1 MITKNGRILSLTNA
15 YIQSYAA
22 AVGKKEGEGPL
33 GNEFDLVCSD
43 TTLGQESWELAES
56 TLASD
61 AINICLSKGN
71 VTASN
76 IDIVF
81 HGDLLDQCMGSSL
94 AIKELGIPS
103 LGLYG
108 ACSTMAES
116 LITASCSVSSGMALN
131 SLAVAESHF
140 CASER
145 QFRFPLDYGGQRTP
159 TAQWT
164 VTGAGAVIVNS
175 QKSSIRVSDVLI
187 GRMIDLG
194 VTDANNMGAA
204 MAPAA
209 VDTLI
214 SYFNDSG
221 TKPSDYDLIVTG
233 DLGKVGADILR
244 EMMIPAGFD
253 MGSSYTDCGIL
264 IFDSK
269 TQDTHA
275 GGSGCGCSASV
286 LCGYILPRIKSG
298 ALKNVL
304 FCATGAL
311 LSPTSNQ
318 QGASIPG
325 IAHLVH
331 LVYEE

>member
-1 MITKNGRILSLTNA
+1 MITKNGRILSITNA
-15 YIQSYAA
+15 YIESFAA

-33 GNEFDLVCSD
+33 GNEFDLICSD
-43 TTLGQESWELAES
+43 TTLGQDSWELAES

-61 AINICLSKGN
+61 AINICLSKGEIS
-71 VTASN
+71 ASK

-94 AIKELGIPS
+94 AIKELGVPS

-116 LITASCSVSSGMALN
+116 LLMASCAVSSGMATN

-145 QFRFPLDYGGQRTP
+145 QFRFPLGYGGQRTP

-164 VTGAGAVIVNS
+164 VTGAGAVTVNS
-175 QKSSIRVSDVLI
+175 QKSSICIRDVLI

-244 EMMIPAGFD
+244 EMMLPAGFD
-253 MGSSYTDCGIL
+253 MGESYTDCGIL
-264 IFDSK
+264 IFDNK

-331 LVYEE
+331 LVHEE

>member
-1 MITKNGRILSLTNA
+1 MITKNRRVLSVTNA
-15 YIQSYAA
+15 YISSFAA

-33 GNEFDLVCSD
+33 GNEFDLVCTD
-43 TTLGQESWELAES
+43 TTLGQDSWELAES
-56 TLASD
+56 ALISD
-61 AINICLSKGN
+61 AINICLSKSDIS
-71 VTASN
+71 ASQ
-76 IDIVF
+76 IDVIF

-94 AIKELGIPS
+94 AIKKLGIPS

-116 LITASCSVSSGMALN
+116 LLLASCAVASGMSLY
-131 SLAVAESHF
+131 SLAAAESHF
-140 CASER
+140 CSSER
-145 QFRFPLDYGGQRTP
+145 QFRFPLGYGGQRTP
-159 TAQWT
+159 TSQWT
-164 VTGAGAVIVNS
+164 VTGAGAVIVS
-175 QKSSIRVSDVLI
+175 SAKSNICVRDLLI

-204 MAPAA
+204 MSPAA
-209 VDTLI
+209 HDTFV
-214 SYFNDSG
+214 SYFNDTG
-221 TKPSDYDLIVTG
+221 TSPADYDLIVTG
-233 DLGKVGADILR
+233 DLGKVGSDIFKD
-244 EMMIPAGFD
+244 MMRTSGFD
-253 MGSSYTDCGIL
+253 MGTAYNDCGVL

-269 TQDTHA
+269 EQDTHA

-298 ALKNVL
+298 QLKNVL

-311 LSPTSNQ
+311 LSPTSSQ

-331 LVYEE
+331 MVYEE